1 MSRVGKNPVP
11 IPSGVTV
18 DVKPQEVA
26 VKGPKGNLTLPVRSE
41 VKVSVD
47 GDQVV
52 VERSGSGADRQAR
65 ALHGT
70 TRAHIANMIKGVTA
84 GFEKK
89 LEIVGVGYKADLK
102 GKTLNLSL
110 GYSHPIDFP
119 VPDGITIKV
128 EKGTSI
134 TVSGIDK
141 QQVGQVAAV
150 LRGYRKPDAYKG
162 KGVRYA
168 DEEIRLKAGK
178 SGK

>member
-18 DVKPQEVA
+18 DVKPQEVS
-26 VKGPKGNLTLPVRSE
+26 VKGPKGSLSIPVRSE

-70 TRAHIANMIKGVTA
+70 TRAHIANMITGVTS

-89 LEIVGVGYKADLK
+89 LEIVGVGWNAKAQ
-102 GKTLNLSL
+102 GKRLILNI
-110 GYSHPIDFP
+110 GFCHEVP
-119 VPDGITIKV
+119 VDMPDGV
-128 EKGTSI
+128 EVETPGPTQI
-134 TVSGIDK
+134 VFRGADC
-141 QQVGQVAAV
+141 QQVGQIAAV
-150 LRGYRKPDAYKG
+150 VRKVRPPEPYKG
-162 KGVRYA
+162 K
-168 DEEIRLKAGK
+168 
-178 SGK
+178 

>member
-1 MSRVGKNPVP
+1 MSRIGNAPVP
-11 IPSGVTV
+11 VPSGVTV
-18 DVKPQEVA
+18 SQTA
-26 VKGPKGNLTLPVRSE
+26 STISAKGPKGELNMLIPDF
-41 VKVSVD
+41 VSYEIGED
-47 GDQVV
+47 SVV
-52 VERSGSGADRQAR
+52 VKRANDSKPAR
-65 ALHGT
+65 ARHGLG
-70 TRAHIANMIKGVTA
+70 RALLNNMVVGVSR

-102 GKTLNLSL
+102 GKFLNLSL

-119 VPDGITIKV
+119 IPDGITIQV
-128 EKGTSI
+128 EKGTSL

-150 LRGYRKPDAYKG
+150 LRGFRKPDAYKG

>member
-1 MSRVGKNPVP
+1 MSRIGNAPVP
-11 IPSGVTV
+11 VPGGVTV
-18 DVKPQEVA
+18 SQTA
-26 VKGPKGNLTLPVRSE
+26 STISAKGPKGELSMDIPDFVSYE
-41 VKVSVD
+41 IGDGSIVVKRANDSKP
-47 GDQVV
+47 
-52 VERSGSGADRQAR
+52 AR
-65 ALHGT
+65 ARHGLG
-70 TRAHIANMIKGVTA
+70 RALLNNMVVGVSA